1 MITIGIDIGTTTISD
16 AVMEISEAP
25 HPAAGPASS
34 LRISSTDGGSPC
46 PAAAPVARLLYAENI
61 PNDSFLPPDVP
72 GARIQDAERILS
84 LAKELLDRLLA

>member
-1 MITIGIDIGTTTISD
+1 MITIGIDIGTTTISG
-16 AVMEISEAP
+16 AVLEISETA
-25 HPAAGPASS
+25 
-34 LRISSTDGGSPC
+34 
-46 PAAAPVARLLYAENI
+46 ARLLHAENI